1 MKCIQDNP
9 NLLSVLVDHLLK
21 TKIEYKDS
29 KKEEIHDIF
38 YQSKL
43 DKACFQHGMA
53 YKDFQYLLAEQ
64 FLIKYCDKAFNI
76 AKNAKH
82 DEYQKDLTFNGL

>member
-1 MKCIQDNP
+1 M
-9 NLLSVLVDHLLK
+9 LTVLVDHLLK
-21 TKIEYKDS
+21 TEIEYKDS

-53 YKDFQYLLAEQ
+53 YKDFKYLLEEQ
-64 FLIKYCDKAFNI
+64 FLIKYSVIKHLILLKMQNMMNI
-76 AKNAKH
+76 KKI
-82 DEYQKDLTFNGL
+82 